1 MQSSAIKGLITV
13 MGPVEFQKWLHQK
26 DQVIKQEV
34 DNTEDLIP
42 AKDGIKVTEADFD
55 PIKVQGRGAFGKV
68 ILTIKKDTKEL
79 YEIYHS

>member
-1 MQSSAIKGLITV
+1 MRAIKGLITV

-55 PIKVQGRGAFGKV
+55 PIKV
-68 ILTIKKDTKEL
+68 
-79 YEIYHS
+79 